1 MKLSFLLCIFTV
13 LLPFW
18 AFAMESDDVPIVYRE
33 PASLGQKVSD
43 DFLDGRSRARVDM
56 IVDNKTLKAL
66 SVSKDWYKGQILAM
80 ESQIEGVGIV
90 AFVEVQRV
98 ERQSDGTYEL
108 TCELQ
113 RQSRV
118 NFVQIGDQLFQ
129 LNLSS
134 ENEKYRGTTDLII
147 RHRGGVVSSKY
158 KPLITQGIA
167 VGDTAETLWQSEFM
181 INIVGQ
187 VSYGV
192 RDWLTISSLV
202 PGFLLEAPN
211 AAFKARFFQ
220 SSSNIFA
227 GGLSYVKI
235 PNEASSTLNL
245 NLYWDS
251 ISSESVVGHTFISL
265 ALLTFD
271 EASDATAIK
280 SLGTSSLQ
288 SGYEYILDNWDRVL
302 AGPSYNFEK
311 KAVGGYIT
319 YLKIWDKFHASVSL
333 NAVDIASMKASPTDG
348 YFMVIDAYWRF

>member
-1 MKLSFLLCIFTV
+1 MKLSFLLCIFTI

-147 RHRGGVVSSKY
+147 RTRGGVVSAKY
-158 KPLITQGIA
+158 KPLITQGIT
-167 VGDTAETLWQSEFM
+167 VGDTAETLWQNEYM
-181 INIVGQ
+181 ANILGQ
-187 VSYGV
+187 LSYGV
-192 RDWLTISSLV
+192 RDWLTVSSLLT
-202 PGFLLEAPN
+202 GFLVETPN
-211 AAFKARFFQ
+211 ASFKARFYQ

-227 GGLSYVKI
+227 GGLSYANVRDKT
-235 PNEASSTLNL
+235 SSLNL

-251 ISSESVVGHTFISL
+251 ISSESVVGHTFVSL
-265 ALLTFD
+265 ALLTFED
-271 EASDATAIK
+271 ASDSTAIK

-302 AGPSYNFEK
+302 VGPSYNFEA
-311 KAVGGYIT
+311 KAVGGYLT

-333 NAVDIASMKASPTDG
+333 SATNIASLKLSPTDG
-348 YFMVIDAYWRF
+348 YVLSADAYWRF